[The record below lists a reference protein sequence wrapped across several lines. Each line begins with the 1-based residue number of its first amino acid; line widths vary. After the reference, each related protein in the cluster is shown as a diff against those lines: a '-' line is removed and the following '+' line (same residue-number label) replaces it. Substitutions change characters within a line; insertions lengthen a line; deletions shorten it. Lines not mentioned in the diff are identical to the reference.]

1 MTLHPGKEP
10 VTENLYFDNPKP
22 IEKWVCGDYQ
32 EALEKCMENQDR
44 PCYVY
49 LHIHTDSFIREEQ
62 IKELKKYKEDILEVV
77 PLFPSQDRE
86 EEKGSFLEK
95 SFQELFVEYYT
106 ERRGVEPEAEL
117 LETLTEIIEKEKEY
131 ETDLDKD

>member
-1 MTLHPGKEP
+1 MGIIRKLWKNVWKTRPALLCLSPYPYGQLYKGRADQR
-10 VTENLYFDNPKP
+10 TE
-22 IEKWVCGDYQ
+22 
-32 EALEKCMENQDR
+32 
-44 PCYVY
+44 
-49 LHIHTDSFIREEQ
+49 
-62 IKELKKYKEDILEVV
+62 KYKEDILEVV

>member
-1 MTLHPGKEP
+1 
-10 VTENLYFDNPKP
+10 
-22 IEKWVCGDYQ
+22 
-32 EALEKCMENQDR
+32 MENQDR

-77 PLFPSQDRE
+77 PLFPSRDRE
-86 EEKGSFLEK
+86 EEKGNFLEK

-106 ERRGVEPEAEL
+106 ERKGVEPEAEL